1 MKTDKLLDF
10 KFLEDIIYYDGPII
24 SLGLTQDDKPVL
36 EIWCDVDREKN
47 FNLYAYA
54 YLKEDDFQPF
64 INAEKSYFNVLKDA
78 VEIVVFKY
86 NGEAFDFE
94 VMNNDFF
101 IENYGPKE
109 SSDLSL
115 DMIDFREK
123 FQDYLQKESV

>member
-64 INAEKSYFNVLKDA
+64 INADKSYFNVLKDA

>member
-123 FQDYLQKESV
+123 FQAYLQKESV

>member
-10 KFLEDIIYYDGPII
+10 KFIEDIIYYDGPII

-64 INAEKSYFNVLKDA
+64 INAEKSYFNVLKDT

-123 FQDYLQKESV
+123 FQAYLQKESV